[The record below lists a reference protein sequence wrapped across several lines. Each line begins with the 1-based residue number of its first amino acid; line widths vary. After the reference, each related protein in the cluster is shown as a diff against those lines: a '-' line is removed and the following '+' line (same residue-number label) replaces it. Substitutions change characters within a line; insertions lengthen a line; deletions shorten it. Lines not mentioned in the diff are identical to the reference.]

1 MLSKQAALIYTMVIV
16 SASDRQMP
24 DTELSMI
31 GQIVRGLPVFDGFE
45 SAKLMET
52 AAACAEMLSID
63 EGLEAALQAIDNAL
77 PDGLRETAYA
87 LAVEIAAADRK
98 VELEEMRILE
108 MVRHRLD
115 IDRLVATAIERAV
128 RARYAKG

>member
-16 SASDRQMP
+16 SASDRNMP
-24 DTELSMI
+24 DVELSTI
-31 GQIVRGLPVFDGFE
+31 GQIVQGLPVFDGFD

-52 AAACAEMLSID
+52 AATCAEMLSVE

-77 PDGLRETAYA
+77 PEGLRETAYA

-98 VELEEMRILE
+98 VELEEMRVLE

-115 IDRLVATAIERAV
+115 IDRLVAAALERAV
-128 RARYAKG
+128 RARYAKA

>member
-24 DTELSMI
+24 DTELSTI
-31 GQIVRGLPVFDGFE
+31 GQIVQGLPVFDGFD
-45 SAKLMET
+45 SAKLTET
-52 AAACAEMLSID
+52 AATCAEMLSVE

-77 PDGLRETAYA
+77 PEGLRETAYA

-98 VELEEMRILE
+98 VELEEMRVLE

-115 IDRLVATAIERAV
+115 IDRLVAAALERAV

>member
-24 DTELSMI
+24 DTELSTI
-31 GQIVRGLPVFDGFE
+31 GQIVQGLPVFDGFD
-45 SAKLMET
+45 SDTLTET
-52 AAACAEMLSID
+52 AATCAEMLSAE
-63 EGLEAALQAIDNAL
+63 EGLETALQVIDNAL
-77 PDGLRETAYA
+77 PEGLRETAYA

-98 VELEEMRILE
+98 VELEEMRVLE

-115 IDRLVATAIERAV
+115 IDRLVAAALERAV

>member
-24 DTELSMI
+24 DAELSTI
-31 GQIVRGLPVFDGFE
+31 GQIVQGLPVFDGFE
-45 SAKLMET
+45 SAKLTET
-52 AAACAEMLSID
+52 AATCAEMLSVE

-98 VELEEMRILE
+98 VELEEMRVLE

-115 IDRLVATAIERAV
+115 IDRLVAAALERAV

>member
-16 SASDRQMP
+16 SASDRKMS
-24 DTELSMI
+24 DTELSTI

-45 SAKLMET
+45 PAKLTET
-52 AAACAEMLSID
+52 AATCAEMLSD
-63 EGLEAALQAIDNAL
+63 EEGLEAALQAIDDAL
-77 PDGLRETAYA
+77 PNGLRETAYA
-87 LAVEIAAADRK
+87 LAAEIAAADRK

-115 IDRLVATAIERAV
+115 IDRLVAAAIERAV
-128 RARYAKG
+128 RARYARG

>member
-16 SASDRQMP
+16 SASDRRMP
-24 DTELSMI
+24 DTELSTI
-31 GQIVRGLPVFDGFE
+31 GQIVKGLPVFDGFD
-45 SAKLMET
+45 SAKLTET
-52 AAACAEMLSID
+52 AATCAEMLSVE
-63 EGLEAALQAIDNAL
+63 EGLETALQVIDNAL

>member
-1 MLSKQAALIYTMVIV
+1 MLSKQAALVYTMIIV

-24 DTELSMI
+24 DVELSTI
-31 GQIVRGLPVFDGFE
+31 GQIVEGLPVFDGFE
-45 SAKLMET
+45 SAKLTET
-52 AAACAEMLSID
+52 AATCAEMLSVE

-98 VELEEMRILE
+98 VVLEEMRVLE

-115 IDRLVATAIERAV
+115 IDRLVAAALERAV

>member
-24 DTELSMI
+24 DVELSTI
-31 GQIVRGLPVFDGFE
+31 GQIVKGLPVFDGFE

-52 AAACAEMLSID
+52 AATCAEMLSVE

-77 PDGLRETAYA
+77 PEGLRETAYA

-98 VELEEMRILE
+98 VELEEMRVLE

-115 IDRLVATAIERAV
+115 IDRLVAAALERAV

>member
-16 SASDRQMP
+16 SASDRRMP
-24 DTELSMI
+24 DTELSTI
-31 GQIVRGLPVFDGFE
+31 GQIVKGLPVFDGFD
-45 SAKLMET
+45 SAKLTET
-52 AAACAEMLSID
+52 AATCAEMLSVE

-115 IDRLVATAIERAV
+115 IDRLVAAALERAV

>member
-24 DTELSMI
+24 DTELSTI

-45 SAKLMET
+45 SAKLTET
-52 AAACAEMLSID
+52 AATCAEMLSID

-115 IDRLVATAIERAV
+115 IDRLVAVAIERAV